1 MTVVETQ
8 MLPAMRRRRICVR
21 APWSAHLICN
31 VQVDVDD
38 GTFSTAARLQCSG
51 LHRHTVCL
59 ALFDDDDYDY
69 HEQHER

>member
-1 MTVVETQ
+1 
-8 MLPAMRRRRICVR
+8 MRRRRICVR

-59 ALFDDDDYDY
+59 ALFDDDGYDYDYDYDY
-69 HEQHER
+69 HEQHEQHER

>member
-1 MTVVETQ
+1 
-8 MLPAMRRRRICVR
+8 
-21 APWSAHLICN
+21 
-31 VQVDVDD
+31 VDD

-69 HEQHER
+69 DYDYDYHEQHEQHER